1 MTWNRSAEGMSIVIP
16 TYNERENVPE
26 LLSEIRAL
34 QNGLM
39 RPLELVIVDD
49 NSPDGTAAVAEQLAK
64 GLDVNLRILT
74 RNGRRSLGRAI
85 ADGLSLCCWDLVC
98 VMDADLSHPASLVP
112 ALIEALDGVDA
123 VIASRYATG
132 GRIASWPLSR
142 RLVSLVATGLAR
154 GFLRLPYHDPL
165 SGFFLVRRSSLH
177 GIEISGDGN
186 KPLLEILAS
195 AGPVVKEIPYEF
207 RNRQNGESKLDG
219 QNIVDF
225 IRLLGRL
232 RVVSADRLSR
242 GSPAGRRH
250 PTDRDA

>member
-1 MTWNRSAEGMSIVIP
+1 
-16 TYNERENVPE
+16 
-26 LLSEIRAL
+26 
-34 QNGLM
+34 
-39 RPLELVIVDD
+39 
-49 NSPDGTAAVAEQLAK
+49 
-64 GLDVNLRILT
+64 
-74 RNGRRSLGRAI
+74 
-85 ADGLSLCCWDLVC
+85 
-98 VMDADLSHPASLVP
+98 
-112 ALIEALDGVDA
+112 
-123 VIASRYATG
+123 
-132 GRIASWPLSR
+132 
-142 RLVSLVATGLAR
+142 
-154 GFLRLPYHDPL
+154 
-165 SGFFLVRRSSLH
+165 VRRSSLD

>member
-1 MTWNRSAEGMSIVIP
+1 MTWIPSAEGLSIVIP
-16 TYNERENVPE
+16 TYNERDNIPE

-34 QNGLM
+34 QKGLM

-49 NSPDGTAAVAEQLAK
+49 NSPDGTAAVAEQLGK
-64 GLDVNLRILT
+64 VLDMNLRILT
-74 RNGRRSLGRAI
+74 RNGRRSLGSAI
-85 ADGLSLCCWDLVC
+85 ADGLRVCRWDLVC

-112 ALIEALDGVDA
+112 ALIETLDGVDA
-123 VIASRYATG
+123 VIASRYAEG

-142 RLVSLVATGLAR
+142 RLVSLVATELAR
-154 GFLRLPYHDPL
+154 RLLRLPHHDPL
-165 SGFFLVRRSSLH
+165 SGFFLVRRSSLE
-177 GIEISGDGN
+177 GIEISGEGN

-207 RNRQNGESKLDG
+207 RNRKNGESKLDG

-232 RVVSADRLSR
+232 RVVSARRSAR
-242 GSPAGRRH
+242 GSQTEGRH
-250 PTDRDA
+250 PSDRDA

>member
-85 ADGLSLCCWDLVC
+85 ADGLRLCSWDLVC

-112 ALIEALDGVDA
+112 TLVDSLDGTDGV
-123 VIASRYATG
+123 VASRYATG
-132 GRIASWPLSR
+132 GGIESWPLNR
-142 RLVSLVATGLAR
+142 RLISLVATAIAR
-154 GFLRLPYHDPL
+154 FFLQVKYRDPL
-165 SGFFLVRRSSLH
+165 S
-177 GIEISGDGN
+177 
-186 KPLLEILAS
+186 
-195 AGPVVKEIPYEF
+195 
-207 RNRQNGESKLDG
+207 
-219 QNIVDF
+219 
-225 IRLLGRL
+225 
-232 RVVSADRLSR
+232 
-242 GSPAGRRH
+242 
-250 PTDRDA
+250 